1 MIIAKFYLSSFQ
13 KYLTAST
20 FLAAV
25 VVFSSLC
32 EAAVYYVSTSGGSD
46 SNSGTEAAPWATVQK
61 AAAVLTAGD
70 TVYIKNG
77 TYALNTHPTTKYL
90 SPVKSGS
97 STAGWITFAAYP
109 GHTPV
114 LDGGNAV
121 LPVGG
126 LINIRNK
133 EYIRISGLTV
143 QNVDDN
149 AEGIGIYVE
158 NSRHIIIEKNHVRH
172 IDSSG
177 IQVFTKSSQL
187 GLPSADI
194 LIDGND
200 VEDTNLGGPNEMI
213 TVAGVNRFEVRNNR
227 VHNASSGANGGEGI
241 DIKQGAK
248 NGSAHHNEIW
258 DLRINRPGI
267 YIDAWDQLTENIDI
281 HSNHIHHVGTHGLYI
296 GSERG
301 GLLRNVRIYNNIVH
315 DNYRAG
321 IYFPDETSFSGKEPL
336 EGIVVVN
343 NTFARNGVSVNWFGA
358 VHVANPSITG
368 LIIRNNIAWQN
379 GRYQIYDIP
388 AGVSGAVVS
397 DNLLWGT
404 TGTADNSRVS
414 SGADKKTDPLFVNA
428 AVDDFHLQAA
438 SPAIDGG
445 ADAAL
450 PADSFDQ
457 DGDSD
462 TAEPI
467 PFDYADNPR
476 RAGSRVD
483 NGAYERSASVS
494 SYTVNPSAGS
504 GGTISPATAQTVN
517 HGATVAFTVTP
528 NSGSS
533 ISSVTGCGGAF
544 NSITKIY
551 TTGAI
556 TADCTV
562 TASFITDADADGID
576 DDWERRYFSNLIT
589 ADAGSD
595 FDEDGYSDRQEYLN
609 SLAGQKD
616 PQGAEYDPKVRNA
629 PGGTGY
635 AGRASFLPAVK
646 LLLEKK

>member
-1 MIIAKFYLSSFQ
+1 M
-13 KYLTAST
+13 

-25 VVFSSLC
+25 VFSNLC
-32 EAAVYYVSTSGGSD
+32 EAAVYYVSASGGSD
-46 SNSGTEAAPWATVQK
+46 SSSGTEAAPWATVQK

-90 SPVKSGS
+90 APVNSGS

-109 GHTPV
+109 GHTSV
-114 LDGGNAV
+114 LDGDNAV

-172 IDSSG
+172 TDSSG
-177 IQVFTKSSQL
+177 IQVFTKSSQP

-213 TVAGVNRFEVRNNR
+213 TVSGVNRFEVCNNR
-227 VHNASSGANGGEGI
+227 VHNRTVGTNGGEGL

-248 NGSAHHNEIW
+248 NGSVHHNEIW
-258 DLRINRPGI
+258 DLNTNRPGI
-267 YIDAWDQLTENIDI
+267 YIDAWDQLTENIDV
-281 HSNHIHHVGTHGLYI
+281 HSNHIHHIDTHGLYI

-301 GLLRNVRIYNNIVH
+301 GLLRNVRIFNNIVH

-336 EGIVVVN
+336 EGIVLVN
-343 NTFARNGVSVNWFGA
+343 NTFARNGVNVNWFGA

-368 LIIRNNIAWQN
+368 LIVRNNIAWQN

-388 AGVSGAVVS
+388 AGVTGAVVS

-414 SGADKKTDPLFVNA
+414 NGADKKADPLFVNA
-428 AVDDFHLQAA
+428 AADDFHLQAA
-438 SPAIDGG
+438 SPAVDGG

-483 NGAYERSASVS
+483 NGAYERSTSVS

-504 GGTISPATAQTVN
+504 GGTISPATAQAVN
-517 HGATVAFTVTP
+517 HGATVAFTITP
-528 NSGSS
+528 NSGYS
-533 ISSVTGCGGAF
+533 ISSVTGCGGTF
-544 NSITKIY
+544 NSTTKIY

-556 TADCTV
+556 TANCTV
-562 TASFITDADADGID
+562 TTSFITDADADGID
-576 DDWERRYFSNLIT
+576 DDWERRYFSNLT
-589 ADAGSD
+589 TVNAGSD